1 MHHPLH
7 GLSGNADFEIQNIVD
22 DNQDSSKSYGTE
34 DFGTYAGEGFYDDEN
49 MAGFE
54 SHPENYAMGGWGK
67 KFKKKFKKIS
77 KSAGKVSKLAKKNP
91 IAKAISKSGVAK
103 QISKIQ
109 SQVSKLPVLK
119 QAAALHDKVK
129 NLPIPGTA
137 KNAISA
143 GVSSV
148 LRKKKKKKNKSKAAP
163 QAEAIV
169 QETPSLQVSA
179 PTEIVA
185 AKTGFS
191 HPMLKM
197 NRKIKGGN
205 EGLSGWM
212 DDLYNAQKKIVQN
225 VIDTQKTKAIAAA
238 TTQASNLVGKTLT
251 KLNTSSPSAQA
262 AIQNLVN
269 TAATSAQTTA
279 TQKASLLWEQNKN
292 KVYIGGAI
300 ALGAIL
306 FLKFGNSKKA
316 A

>member
-77 KSAGKVSKLAKKNP
+77 KSAGKLSKLAKKNP

-109 SQVSKLPVLK
+109 AQVSKLPVLK

-191 HPMLKM
+191 HPMLYV
-197 NRKIKGGN
+197 NQKIKGAPMG
-205 EGLSGWM
+205 GFM
-212 DDLYNAQKKIVQN
+212 DDMLAQIKVSGQKIIDQN
-225 VIDTQKTKAIAAA
+225 KAKAIEAA